1 MEAIFHAPI
10 PDTLKLIVL
19 KGKANNGKNGSIPT
33 NVNDKIP
40 ATPAVIKAA
49 KLLRLIFNGQ
59 FALLIVILIDIDPIK
74 ASIVIING
82 IAMNILFRKKLIINI
97 INTEAAIRIPIIT
110 DNDNLR
116 KPLDIS
122 LTYGLVL

>member
-19 KGKANNGKNGSIPT
+19 NGKANNGKNGSIPI
-33 NVNDKIP
+33 NAKDKIP
-40 ATPAVIKAA
+40 ATPVVINAA

-59 FALLIVILIDIDPIK
+59 FALLIVILIEIDPIK
-74 ASIVIING
+74 ASRVIIIG
-82 IAMNILFRKKLIINI
+82 IAMKILFLKKLTVKIM
-97 INTEAAIRIPIIT
+97 NTEAAIKIPIIT

-116 KPLDIS
+116 KPLDMS
-122 LTYGLVL
+122 LEYSLVL